1 MSTYNPSG
9 AADAGDAPAGWIKLV
24 DPWAGFALAHPPGWT
39 VRNEL
44 GTLVV
49 SEDPVNTVAAWIA
62 SAPLA
67 GAANVHDFA
76 ARYVAAV
83 RASDASFDAVPDPAP
98 ATDTVL
104 LRTHCRRGT
113 VALEG
118 RINMIVRGDQVV
130 IRGFQVPAGGA
141 GADAPPRAAEMLQ
154 ILNSFRSFT
163 APPRQVFRE
172 PKEGAFM
179 AAVPAGWIAAG
190 QVARNT
196 WTGATTC
203 EFTAQSDPRGLT
215 KVCVPGSFW
224 QFNDT
229 WLGTRFMPATKF
241 AAEWLPKKL
250 PRKGLRV
257 ETSEPWPELLPRLQ
271 AEVAQLGIDPRSV
284 EITAARTTGTFALSG
299 TPVRERVFTATVRK
313 PQAGFGDPLAG
324 KWFGLLQFYYHAPE
338 GEFAAVDGVLAG
350 IARSFRIDPGWQQR
364 QAAQAAQQQ
373 AMANMMF
380 QQAMAQNRQAQQ
392 NFMNAQ
398 HHIWANQQQ
407 VSDGIMRSWQ
417 NQNAAQDHAM
427 HQWSN
432 ATLGVTDVINP
443 DTGAIRQVDNSFDQH
458 WVTNSGTVIGG
469 TWGTQPD
476 PSWHHLEPIKL

>member
-1 MSTYNPSG
+1 
-9 AADAGDAPAGWIKLV
+9 
-24 DPWAGFALAHPPGWT
+24 
-39 VRNEL
+39 
-44 GTLVV
+44 
-49 SEDPVNTVAAWIA
+49 
-62 SAPLA
+62 
-67 GAANVHDFA
+67 
-76 ARYVAAV
+76 
-83 RASDASFDAVPDPAP
+83 
-98 ATDTVL
+98 
-104 LRTHCRRGT
+104 
-113 VALEG
+113 
-118 RINMIVRGDQVV
+118 
-130 IRGFQVPAGGA
+130 
-141 GADAPPRAAEMLQ
+141 
-154 ILNSFRSFT
+154 
-163 APPRQVFRE
+163 
-172 PKEGAFM
+172 M

-373 AMANMMF
+373 TMANMMF
-380 QQAMAQNRQAQQ
+380 QQAMAQNRQAQE

-443 DTGAIRQVDNSFDQH
+443 DTGVIRQVDNSFDQH